1 MGLRNLDIASY
12 KSPSSQVVDFDYEDL
27 SSEIEKKTTVFESA
41 IGDGTYVQ
49 DWGNT
54 SGRFPMLC
62 IFHGD
67 DYIDRAKA
75 FVTALLEKGAG
86 TLTHPIYGD
95 VNVIATGVI
104 NRTDPLVTN
113 SGEIVFSVTFHETIT
128 LDETTETSLAQ
139 SFEDLNEASY
149 LTFSDNMKL
158 DDPGDKAA
166 FRYRVVESVSA
177 AKSALKQSSEAV
189 AKVQDKTDDIADS
202 ITRGIDTTL
211 GDPLTL
217 ARQVQI
223 LIGEPRRTRELIKD
237 KITAYHNMALSI
249 FEDTINEATL
259 EAANLFHL
267 NNLIAKAIL
276 ANMSLAMLDADY
288 ETKTEHIV
296 AIDTLMTEMESYR
309 VWYDANYDVLEPSTL
324 EPSQVNTGDGLWELR
339 AVMTGVSARL
349 IEMATTAKTEMR
361 MTLSAERTPLD
372 LCFELYGTVDFDI
385 FDKFVGHNE
394 IVGDEWFLI
403 PKGKDIV
410 WYI

>member
-75 FVTALLEKGAG
+75 FITALLEKGAG

-158 DDPGDKAA
+158 EDPGDKAA
-166 FRYRVVESVSA
+166 FRYRVVESISA

-189 AKVQDKTDDIADS
+189 SNVQDKTDDIADS

-223 LIGEPRRTRELIKD
+223 LMGEPRRTRELIKD

-288 ETKTEHIV
+288 ETKTEHIA

-309 VWYDANYDVLEPSTL
+309 VWYDANYGVLEPSTL

-339 AVMTGVSARL
+339 AVMTGVSALL

-385 FDKFVGHNE
+385 FDKFIGHNE

-403 PKGKDIV
+403 PKGKYIV
-410 WYI
+410 WYL

>member
-75 FVTALLEKGAG
+75 FITALLEKGAG

-128 LDETTETSLAQ
+128 LDETIETSLAQ

-166 FRYRVVESVSA
+166 FRYRVVESISA

-217 ARQVQI
+217 ARQIQI
-223 LIGEPRRTRELIKD
+223 LMGEPRRTRELIKD

-349 IEMATTAKTEMR
+349 IEMATTAKTEIR

-385 FDKFVGHNE
+385 FDRFVGHNE
-394 IVGDEWFLI
+394 ITGDEWFLI

>member
-95 VNVIATGVI
+95 VNVFATGVI